1 MRGVWRMRHVCAA
14 CRQMG
19 CEALRS
25 KALVNAPK
33 SSNFGRS
40 RDIHSTRVPAVPN
53 PHLKTVQC
61 VDCSEPH
68 LGCS

>member
-1 MRGVWRMRHVCAA
+1 MRHVCAA

-40 RDIHSTRVPAVPN
+40 RDIYSTRVPAVAQLPR
-53 PHLKTVQC
+53 HALALRQWL
-61 VDCSEPH
+61 EP
-68 LGCS
+68 LRLQLPKRL